1 MNTSMSKNYYPDNNI
16 TNKNFIQSKG
26 VYFME
31 AKQKFMAVFSLR
43 MAGYLMMNGFVLM
56 NMKDHYDGSG
66 KKVYYFI
73 NSPELVKVMNEYK
86 ELSKNN

>member
-31 AKQKFMAVFSLR
+31 TKQKFMAVFSLR
-43 MAGYLMMNGFVLM
+43 MAGYLMMHGFVLM

-73 NSPELVKVMNEYK
+73 NSPELIKVMDEYK
-86 ELSKNN
+86 QLSK

>member
-1 MNTSMSKNYYPDNNI
+1 
-16 TNKNFIQSKG
+16 
-26 VYFME
+26 ME
-31 AKQKFMAVFSLR
+31 TKQKFMVVYSLR
-43 MAGYLMMNGFVLM
+43 MAGYLMMHGFVLM
-56 NMKDHYDGSG
+56 DLREHIDGSG

>member
-1 MNTSMSKNYYPDNNI
+1 MQIFKC
-16 TNKNFIQSKG
+16 KG
-26 VYFME
+26 DYLSME

-43 MAGYLMMNGFVLM
+43 MAGYLMMHGFVLM